1 MVIFYLDYEFR
12 HMKLNF
18 HLFPRVLLLYR
29 VCLNANRKYDKV
41 NITQIKKAVILTY
54 ITWNKKESSYISK
67 ISLQVQ
73 KMKLQ
78 QLSLS

>member
-1 MVIFYLDYEFR
+1 MAIVYSDYELR

-29 VCLNANRKYDKV
+29 VCLNANKKKDKV
-41 NITQIKKAVILTY
+41 NITQIKKAMILTC

-67 ISLQVQ
+67 INLHVQ

>member
-1 MVIFYLDYEFR
+1 MIIFCLNYEFEY
-12 HMKLNF
+12 MKLNF

-29 VCLNANRKYDKV
+29 VCLNANKKKDKV
-41 NITQIKKAVILTY
+41 NITQIKKAMILTY
-54 ITWNKKESSYISK
+54 ITWSKKESSYISK
-67 ISLQVQ
+67 INLQVQ